1 MPTMDEIEAMIIGP
15 PKKDRDDE
23 TDVLGGLGGKKPRGV
38 VNTRVIEYE
47 RDDETELDEE
57 AEEGEDELVVNRP
70 TSVNDDDDEPAEVN
84 SDNLY
89 LLLLAFQKD
98 KNLVDD
104 VYVKLREMYDAYTTN
119 AFINYSSERRK
130 NFIPQLMF
138 KLRVFVQ
145 RNMADTG
152 DWNFVFLQRTE
163 GVKGSL
169 KEFTTFNM
177 STSLTMRERLKA
189 EKNVLVFSMND
200 VVCLAYAVKYQKNSL
215 AIISGYQNRE
225 QSIAE
230 LQRLVTVLE
239 NAERNVIAN
248 KLRPLDGTMAA
259 LKNTGLLLAGEPIA
273 VAVDKYHKILQA
285 HSQPNA
291 DRGYV
296 AIYFDFDKLKLFT
309 VNAKDVEVPSSTK
322 LDESY
327 AMMRQHPR
335 RLILLDTRSEYKTRR
350 GWQ

>member
-47 RDDETELDEE
+47 RDDETELDDE
-57 AEEGEDELVVNRP
+57 AEEGEDDLVVNRP
-70 TSVNDDDDEPAEVN
+70 APTADDDGSKVDT
-84 SDNLY
+84 DDLY

-98 KNLVDD
+98 KTLIDD
-104 VYVKLREMYDAYTTN
+104 VYTKLREMYNAYTTGD
-119 AFINYSSERRK
+119 FINYSSNRRK
-130 NFIPQLMF
+130 NFLPQLMM
-138 KLRVFVQ
+138 KLRVFVTNNQ
-145 RNMADTG
+145 PDNG
-152 DWNFVFLQRTE
+152 EWNFVFLQRSE

-177 STSLTMRERLKA
+177 STSLTMRERLQT
-189 EKNVLVFSMND
+189 EKNVLVFSLND
-200 VVCLAYAVKYQKNSL
+200 VVCLAYAVKQQKQTL
-215 AIISGYQNRE
+215 QKLSGYENRE
-225 QSIAE
+225 ENVAV
-230 LQRLVTVLE
+230 LQRLIAILE
-239 NAERNVIAN
+239 NNERNVITN

-322 LDESY
+322 LDEAY